1 MGILARHRRRSS
13 RNETTRILDRI
24 AIDTIRAEWVKTTAT
39 YATRIANLRAGVGT
53 GASAKLNST
62 TVTSDGTDAAALD
75 TLFGQNGLDW
85 FWRLD
90 NDTVGDLD
98 GTGAETVN

>member
-1 MGILARHRRRSS
+1 M
-13 RNETTRILDRI
+13 RIN
-24 AIDTIRAEWVKTTAT
+24 
-39 YATRIANLRAGVGT
+39 NLRNGGGRNGT
-53 GASAKLNST
+53 NVLNST

-75 TLFGQNGLDW
+75 TLFGQLGNDW

-90 NDTVGDLD
+90 NDTIGDLD